1 MLLKPKLLI
10 PGLSAAA
17 AAAALGTPYA
27 ELFSPRRSRAA
38 VARARQL
45 AVYLCHVAF
54 GASLSA
60 CAKAFARDRA
70 TVRHAC
76 ATIENLRD
84 DTRFDAGAR
93 RLESAL
99 VMQRDMICALL
110 AQGSAQ

>member
-45 AVYLCHVAF
+45 AVYL
-54 GASLSA
+54 
-60 CAKAFARDRA
+60 
-70 TVRHAC
+70 
-76 ATIENLRD
+76 
-84 DTRFDAGAR
+84 
-93 RLESAL
+93 
-99 VMQRDMICALL
+99 
-110 AQGSAQ
+110 